1 MPSPLATRRA
11 PDPASDRQPLAL
23 TDAQITT
30 VMQLARPLSPDQRSA
45 FVELLAAKL
54 NGCREIGDGA
64 LYQVCRDL
72 QRELFS
78 PPLET
83 EPHHGGK
90 YGRM

>member
-1 MPSPLATRRA
+1 MPRPSLARSRTSDPL
-11 PDPASDRQPLAL
+11 PDQSSAPLAL

-30 VMQLARPLSPDQRSA
+30 VMQLVRPLLPDQRTA

-54 NGCREIGDGA
+54 NGCREIGDGT

-83 EPHHGGK
+83 EPHSGP
-90 YGRM
+90 